1 MVEDGSMFTEDPDDR
16 LPPGATAPRVAAVVT
31 VPVASSVKVPPVDS
45 KTRSAASDAVGT
57 TILNVPSVAVV
68 AGPATVLPLVSFAE
82 TEAASTGAAK
92 TDPVIVV
99 VAGESEDPPP
109 HAYRVIKA
117 SIISTDSAKNLFPL
131 MVQTSMQ

>member
-1 MVEDGSMFTEDPDDR
+1 MFTDDPVDR
-16 LPPGATAPRVAAVVT
+16 LPPGATAPRVAAVVAA
-31 VPVASSVKVPPVDS
+31 PVTSSVKVPPVDS
-45 KTRSAASDAVGT
+45 KTRSAESDAVGT
-57 TILNVPSVAVV
+57 TMLNVPSVAVV
-68 AGPATVLPLVSFAE
+68 TGPAIVFPLAFFTE
-82 TEAASTGAAK
+82 TEAPSTGAAK

-117 SIISTDSAKNLFPL
+117 RTISTDSAKTLFPL